1 MNNDNEKNIKNRSRT
16 SSSISSMPNNNN
28 NKTNNVWTILMMLLL
43 VFLGSLNFIL
53 VKAMYNAF
61 GASYAVF
68 ANQGVN
74 FLYVVYGGVIL
85 QQKLHCTNEI
95 TKDMRTFPQTTFFKL
110 AILDAFGTFFTAMGA
125 VFTPMEYQPIL
136 NQTLIPILF

>member
-1 MNNDNEKNIKNRSRT
+1 
-16 SSSISSMPNNNN
+16 
-28 NKTNNVWTILMMLLL
+28 MMFLL

-61 GASYAVF
+61 GSSYAFF

-74 FLYVVYGGVIL
+74 FLYVLYGGAIL
-85 QQKLHCTNEI
+85 QQKMLCTDEI
-95 TKDMRTFPQTTFFKL
+95 TPEMRTFPQTTFFKL

-125 VFTPMEYQPIL
+125 VYTPMEYQPIL
-136 NQTLIPILF
+136 NQTLIPFTMLASSCSGKKILFHGFGACFIFWVR

>member
-61 GASYAVF
+61 GASYAFF

-110 AILDAFGTFFTAMGA
+110 AILDIK
-125 VFTPMEYQPIL
+125 PIL
-136 NQTLIPILF
+136 LK